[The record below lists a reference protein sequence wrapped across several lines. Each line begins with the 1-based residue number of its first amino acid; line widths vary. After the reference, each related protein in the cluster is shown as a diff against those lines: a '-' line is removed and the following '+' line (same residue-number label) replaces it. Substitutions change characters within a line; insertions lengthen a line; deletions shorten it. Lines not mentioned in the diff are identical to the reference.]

1 MKLHGSKE
9 IAARGGVG
17 IEGEDG
23 CLEVYSEDEN
33 ELIGRAKMRQSACG
47 VHRRSSRDYRGCMH
61 NKE

>member
-23 CLEVYSEDEN
+23 CLEVYSEDEKKFRKGKDEAECMWGAQE
-33 ELIGRAKMRQSACG
+33 ELKRL
-47 VHRRSSRDYRGCMH
+47 
-61 NKE
+61 